1 MAQNV
6 GTEEQQ
12 LDMELDA
19 SKALSLQ
26 NTAALLEHQN
36 EERDTLNQ
44 IIGQIQ
50 MTDAIAKL
58 TTVVGLSK
66 LAHIKETRMYKALA
80 GKKGVDRHGNEIA
93 DVGTWEGF
101 CLAVGTTRQKA
112 DEDILNLRQFGEE
125 ALENLTRIGAG
136 YRELRQY
143 RKLPADQKK
152 ALIEIAA
159 TGDKEGF
166 VELAEEIISKH
177 SKEKEQLQAD
187 LDEARA
193 DYDAQSQLLKK
204 TRDDLDQ
211 TKLALD
217 KAKYRIITQKPDDV
231 EHQLR
236 TETAA
241 IAAEID
247 ALFKNKLEAAAQSL
261 MNHGNNSATDQH
273 SYLGTMICYLE
284 RQLVQMKEKYSLQ
297 ESLYDEQ
304 PDWMKPEALARAEAM
319 VAQLQQ
325 PEQ

>member
-1 MAQNV
+1 MVQQV

-19 SKALSLQ
+19 NKAVSLQ
-26 NTAALLEHQN
+26 NTAALLEQQN

-136 YRELRQY
+136 YRELRQF
-143 RKLPADQKK
+143 RKLPADQKQ
-152 ALIEIAA
+152 ALIEIAKA
-159 TGDKEGF
+159 GDKEGF

-177 SKEKEQLQAD
+177 SKEKEQLSAD
-187 LDEARA
+187 LEEARA
-193 DYDAQSQLLKK
+193 DYDAQGQLLKK
-204 TRDDLDQ
+204 TREELDQ

-247 ALFKNKLEAAAQSL
+247 ALFKNKLFFAAQAL
-261 MNHGNNSATDQH
+261 MKHGGNTSTDQH
-273 SYLGTMICYLE
+273 SYLGTMISYLE
-284 RQLVQMKEKYSLQ
+284 RQLEQLKEQYSLQ
-297 ESLYDEQ
+297 DSLYEEE
-304 PDWMKPEALARAEAM
+304 PSWMRPEALAEAESL
-319 VAQLQQ
+319 VAQFNQ
-325 PEQ
+325 EQ

>member
-1 MAQNV
+1 MVQQV

-19 SKALSLQ
+19 NKAVTLQ
-26 NTAALLEHQN
+26 NTAALLEQQN

-136 YRELRQY
+136 YRELRQF
-143 RKLPADQKK
+143 RKLPADQKQ
-152 ALIEIAA
+152 ALIEIAKA
-159 TGDKEGF
+159 GDKEGF

-177 SKEKEQLQAD
+177 SKEKEQLSAD
-187 LDEARA
+187 LEEARA
-193 DYDAQSQLLKK
+193 DYDAQGQLLKK
-204 TRDDLDQ
+204 TRDELDQ
-211 TKLALD
+211 TKLELS

-247 ALFKNKLEAAAQSL
+247 ALFKNKLSSAAQSL
-261 MNHGNNSATDQH
+261 MEHGNKTSTDQH
-273 SYLGTMICYLE
+273 SYLGTMISYLE
-284 RQLVQMKEKYSLQ
+284 RQLEQLKEQYSLQ
-297 ESLYDEQ
+297 DSLYEEE
-304 PDWMKPEALARAEAM
+304 PSWMRPEALAEAESL
-319 VAQLQQ
+319 VAQFNQ
-325 PEQ
+325 EQ

>member
-217 KAKYRIITQKPDDV
+217 KAKYRILTQKPDDV

-261 MNHGNNSATDQH
+261 MNHGSNSATDQH

>member
-1 MAQNV
+1 MVQQV

-12 LDMELDA
+12 LDIELDA
-19 SKALSLQ
+19 NKAVTLQ
-26 NTAALLEHQN
+26 NTAALLEQQN

-136 YRELRQY
+136 YRELRQF
-143 RKLPADQKK
+143 RKLPADQKQ
-152 ALIEIAA
+152 ALIEIAKA
-159 TGDKEGF
+159 GDKEGF

-177 SKEKEQLQAD
+177 SKEKEQLSAD
-187 LDEARA
+187 LEEARA
-193 DYDAQSQLLKK
+193 DYDAQGQLLKK
-204 TRDDLDQ
+204 TRDELDQ
-211 TKLALD
+211 TKLELS

-247 ALFKNKLEAAAQSL
+247 ALFKNKLSSAAQSL
-261 MNHGNNSATDQH
+261 MEHGNKTSTDQH
-273 SYLGTMICYLE
+273 SYLGTMISYLE
-284 RQLVQMKEKYSLQ
+284 RQLEQLKEQYSLQ
-297 ESLYDEQ
+297 DSLYEEE
-304 PDWMKPEALARAEAM
+304 PSWMRPEALAEAESL
-319 VAQLQQ
+319 VAQFNQ
-325 PEQ
+325 EQ

>member
-1 MAQNV
+1 MVQQV

-19 SKALSLQ
+19 NKAVSLQ
-26 NTAALLEHQN
+26 NTAALLEQQN

-136 YRELRQY
+136 YRELRQF
-143 RKLPADQKK
+143 RKLPADQKQ
-152 ALIEIAA
+152 ALIEIAKA
-159 TGDKEGF
+159 GDKEGF

-177 SKEKEQLQAD
+177 SKEKEQLSAD
-187 LDEARA
+187 LEEARA
-193 DYDAQSQLLKK
+193 DYDAQGQLLKK
-204 TRDDLDQ
+204 TRDELDQ
-211 TKLALD
+211 TKLELS

-247 ALFKNKLEAAAQSL
+247 ALFKNKLSSAAQSL
-261 MNHGNNSATDQH
+261 MEHGNKTSTDQH
-273 SYLGTMICYLE
+273 SYLGTMISYLE
-284 RQLVQMKEKYSLQ
+284 RQLEQLKEQYSLQ
-297 ESLYDEQ
+297 DSLYDGE
-304 PDWMKPEALARAEAM
+304 PSWMRPEALAEAESL
-319 VAQLQQ
+319 VAQFNQ
-325 PEQ
+325 EQ

>member
-1 MAQNV
+1 MVQQV

-19 SKALSLQ
+19 NKAVTLQ
-26 NTAALLEHQN
+26 NTAALLEQQN

-136 YRELRQY
+136 YRELRQF
-143 RKLPADQKK
+143 RKLPADQKQ
-152 ALIEIAA
+152 ALIEIAKA
-159 TGDKEGF
+159 GDKEGF

-177 SKEKEQLQAD
+177 SKEKEQLSAD
-187 LDEARA
+187 LEEARA
-193 DYDAQSQLLKK
+193 DYDAQGQLLKK
-204 TRDDLDQ
+204 TRDELDQ
-211 TKLALD
+211 TKLELS

-247 ALFKNKLEAAAQSL
+247 ALFKNKLSSAAQSL
-261 MNHGNNSATDQH
+261 MEHGNKTSTDQH
-273 SYLGTMICYLE
+273 SYLGTMISYLE
-284 RQLVQMKEKYSLQ
+284 RQLEQLKEQYSLQ
-297 ESLYDEQ
+297 DSLYDGE
-304 PDWMKPEALARAEAM
+304 PSWMRPEALAEAESL
-319 VAQLQQ
+319 VAQFNQ
-325 PEQ
+325 EQ

>member
-1 MAQNV
+1 MVQQV

-19 SKALSLQ
+19 SKAVSLQ
-26 NTAALLEHQN
+26 NTAALLERQN

-50 MTDAIAKL
+50 MTDAISKL

-80 GKKGVDRHGNEIA
+80 GKKGADRHGNEIA

-143 RKLPADQKK
+143 RKLPADQKQ

-166 VELAEEIISKH
+166 VELAEEIISK
-177 SKEKEQLQAD
+177 SAKDKEQLQSD
-187 LDEARA
+187 LDESRA

-204 TRDDLDQ
+204 TRDELDQ
-211 TKLALD
+211 TKLELS

-247 ALFKNKLEAAAQSL
+247 ALFKNKLAAAAQAL
-261 MNHGNNSATDQH
+261 MEHGSNSATDQQG
-273 SYLGTMICYLE
+273 YLGTMISYLE
-284 RQLVQMKEKYSLQ
+284 RQLEQLKEQYSLQ
-297 ESLYDEQ
+297 DSLYDEQ
-304 PDWMKPEALARAEAM
+304 PEWMRPEALAEAESL
-319 VAQLQQ
+319 VAQFNQT
-325 PEQ
+325 EQ

>member
-1 MAQNV
+1 MVQQV

-19 SKALSLQ
+19 NKAVSLQ
-26 NTAALLEHQN
+26 NTAALLEQQN

-136 YRELRQY
+136 YRELRQF
-143 RKLPADQKK
+143 RKLPADQKQ
-152 ALIEIAA
+152 ALIEIAKA
-159 TGDKEGF
+159 GDKEGF

-177 SKEKEQLQAD
+177 SKEKEQLSAD
-187 LDEARA
+187 LEEARA
-193 DYDAQSQLLKK
+193 DYDAQGQLLKK
-204 TRDDLDQ
+204 TRDELDQ
-211 TKLALD
+211 TKLELS

-247 ALFKNKLEAAAQSL
+247 ALFKNKLSSAAQSL
-261 MNHGNNSATDQH
+261 MEHGNKTSTDQH
-273 SYLGTMICYLE
+273 SYLGTMISYLE
-284 RQLVQMKEKYSLQ
+284 RQLEQLKEQYSLQ
-297 ESLYDEQ
+297 DSLYEEE
-304 PDWMKPEALARAEAM
+304 PSWMRPEALAEAESL
-319 VAQLQQ
+319 VAQFNQ
-325 PEQ
+325 EQ

>member
-1 MAQNV
+1 MVQQV

-19 SKALSLQ
+19 NKAVSLQ
-26 NTAALLEHQN
+26 NTAALLEQQN

-136 YRELRQY
+136 YRELRQF
-143 RKLPADQKK
+143 RKLPADQKQ
-152 ALIEIAA
+152 ALIEIAKA
-159 TGDKEGF
+159 GDKEGF

-177 SKEKEQLQAD
+177 SKEKEQLSAD
-187 LDEARA
+187 LEEARA
-193 DYDAQSQLLKK
+193 DYDAQGQLLKK
-204 TRDDLDQ
+204 TRDELDQ
-211 TKLALD
+211 TKLELS

-247 ALFKNKLEAAAQSL
+247 ALFKNKLSSAAQSL
-261 MNHGNNSATDQH
+261 MEHGNKTSTDQH
-273 SYLGTMICYLE
+273 SYLGTMISYLE
-284 RQLVQMKEKYSLQ
+284 RQLEQLKEQYSLQ
-297 ESLYDEQ
+297 DSLYEGE
-304 PDWMKPEALARAEAM
+304 PSWMRPEALAEAESL
-319 VAQLQQ
+319 VAQFSQT
-325 PEQ
+325 EQ

>member
-1 MAQNV
+1 MVQQV

-12 LDMELDA
+12 LDIELDA
-19 SKALSLQ
+19 NKAVTLQ
-26 NTAALLEHQN
+26 NTAALLEQQN

-136 YRELRQY
+136 YRELRQF
-143 RKLPADQKK
+143 RKLPADQKQ
-152 ALIEIAA
+152 ALIEIAKA
-159 TGDKEGF
+159 GDKEGF

-177 SKEKEQLQAD
+177 SKEKEQLSAD
-187 LDEARA
+187 LEEARA
-193 DYDAQSQLLKK
+193 DYDAQGQLLKK
-204 TRDDLDQ
+204 TRDELDQ

-217 KAKYRIITQKPDDV
+217 KAKYRIIVQKPDDV

-247 ALFKNKLEAAAQSL
+247 ALFKNKLSSAAQSL
-261 MNHGNNSATDQH
+261 MEHGNKTSTDQH
-273 SYLGTMICYLE
+273 SYLGTMISYLE
-284 RQLVQMKEKYSLQ
+284 RQLEQLKEQYSLQ
-297 ESLYDEQ
+297 DSLYDGE
-304 PDWMKPEALARAEAM
+304 PSWMRPEALAEAESL
-319 VAQLQQ
+319 VAQFNQ
-325 PEQ
+325 EQ

>member
-1 MAQNV
+1 MVQQV
-6 GTEEQQ
+6 GTQEEQ
-12 LDMELDA
+12 LDMELDTG
-19 SKALSLQ
+19 KALSLQ
-26 NTAALLEHQN
+26 NTAALLEQQN

-50 MTDAIAKL
+50 MTDAISKL

-66 LAHIKETRMYKALA
+66 LAHIKETRMYRALA

-143 RKLPADQKK
+143 RKLPADQKQ

-166 VELAEEIISKH
+166 VELAEEIISK
-177 SKEKEQLQAD
+177 SAKDKEQLQAD
-187 LDEARA
+187 LEEARA
-193 DYDAQSQLLKK
+193 DYDAQGALLKK
-204 TRDDLDQ
+204 TRDELDQ

-247 ALFKNKLEAAAQSL
+247 ALFKTKLAPAAQSL
-261 MNHGNNSATDQH
+261 MEHGSQNATDQH
-273 SYLGTMICYLE
+273 SYLGTMITYLE
-284 RQLVQMKEKYSLQ
+284 QQLEQLKEQYSLQ
-297 ESLYDEQ
+297 ESMYDEQ
-304 PDWMKPEALARAEAM
+304 PDWMKPEALAEAEAL
-319 VAQLQQ
+319 VSQLQH